1 MTQTRWAQIS
11 DRCTKAGGKTVRA
24 GPRFSHLH
32 NSRLVVWGWGLCW
45 GLSVGA
51 LRVSRTFTIA
61 GSGLGE
67 ALLEAL
73 LGALCVFRTFIIAGS
88 GLGAGGSFGLC

>member
-1 MTQTRWAQIS
+1 MTQTRRAQIS

-32 NSRLVVWGWGLCW
+32 NSRLVAGGWGLGALLGALLGGLCW
-45 GLSVGA
+45 GALVGGSVGA

-61 GSGLGE
+61 GSGLG
-67 ALLEAL
+67 
-73 LGALCVFRTFIIAGS
+73 
-88 GLGAGGSFGLC
+88 GGSVGLCWGLFAFFVPS